1 MATDCA
7 CSNKVNT
14 KATDLFVR
22 AYELES
28 KERETFLAHAYGDDA
43 ELRLEVERMLED
55 AEKADVLFTSDDA
68 VTSDDGATISMD
80 GSGKTS
86 GKNIAPPIDTG
97 EKEVAPTPPRAITEG
112 PGSVL
117 GPYKLLEQIGEGAFG
132 VVFMA
137 EQRKPIKRKV
147 ALKIIKPGMD
157 TKEVIARF
165 EAERQ
170 ALALMD
176 HSNIAKVLDA
186 GATDTGRPYFAMELV
201 KGVPVTEY
209 CDTHCLNTRQRLN
222 LFRDICAA
230 VQHAHQK
237 GIIHRDLKPS
247 NILVALHESK
257 PVVKVIDFGVAKAIS
272 QELTEKTLFTAHG
285 QMIGTPHYMS
295 PEQSEMSGLDIDTRS
310 DVYSLG
316 VVLYELLTGKT
327 PLDPRKLRQAGIAEI
342 HRLIREEEP
351 SKPSTRLSSLSNEE
365 NTVIAGF
372 HSIAPEK
379 LNRLVSG
386 DLDWIVMKALD
397 KDRNRRYETATG
409 FAADIENYLTDQPV
423 TASPPST
430 SYKLRKFAKRNK
442 AGLTTAS
449 LLLLMLVAGTVVSIT
464 QALRAEQ
471 QRKLAKQSAADA
483 KAVVEFFETQVL
495 AASRPDQKTEEP
507 KVDITIL
514 AALDAAE
521 PQISKSFDKQ
531 PLVEAAIRLTLGE
544 TYQILGEDNKS
555 IGQVERSYEL
565 TKKTLGA
572 MHEENLM
579 ALESLQL
586 YYLSSGRNE
595 EALTTSE
602 TMLAIHR
609 ELYGPEHEKT
619 IRAMAGLA
627 QFYALSSR
635 FEEELAMSEK
645 VVKLTKKTKGPE
657 HTDTLRAMED
667 LADAHHN
674 SKLYEKAAT
683 LLENILDLRRKTLG
697 SNHPDTQSS
706 LRYLTRLYT
715 TLDRDEDATALRDEA
730 LKLQQEV
737 LNLAKE
743 EKGPEHPDTIRMMA
757 ELGDAYFNLKRYEE
771 ALSLWEEKLKLIKQ
785 TKGPDH
791 QDTLGEISTLAEN
804 YERLGRRKEAVEL
817 GIQAV
822 DLTRTLKGPEHPD
835 YFRAI
840 LKLAFFYQQAGRSK
854 EILTLCEKPLEVS
867 KKILG
872 TNQGTTLTLA
882 KYLAKGYLSNGRYED
897 AVALREEMVE
907 QHKISKGHENVSTLT
922 AQHELV
928 DAYLSASRYK
938 DAVELGET
946 TLLVIKK
953 VKGPNDYLHFRMLL
967 SLAYSYWHSE
977 QLDKAEA
984 KFRQYVTPLKELGDQ
999 SESFFNIQST
1009 LGGLLTVR
1017 KKYSEAEPFLLT
1029 AYEGLKTSSDP
1040 NETPYL
1046 KHSLIRLTK
1055 LYQAWEKPDQAAK
1068 WQAELKAQK

>member
-1 MATDCA
+1 M
-7 CSNKVNT
+7 NT

-28 KERETFLAHAYGDDA
+28 KERETFLAHACGDDA

-97 EKEVAPTPPRAITEG
+97 EKKVAVTPPRAITEG

-137 EQRKPIKRKV
+137 EQREPIKRKV

-176 HSNIAKVLDA
+176 HTNIAKVLDA

-209 CDTHCLNTRQRLN
+209 CDTHRLDTRQRLN

-247 NILVALHESK
+247 NILVTLHDSK
-257 PVVKVIDFGVAKAIS
+257 PVVKVIDFGIAKAIS

-342 HRLIREEEP
+342 HRLIQEEEP

-365 NTVIAGF
+365 NTEIAGY

-430 SYKLRKFAKRNK
+430 SYRLHKFAKRNK
-442 AGLTTAS
+442 ASLSTAA
-449 LLLLMLVAGTVVSIT
+449 LLLLMLVAGTAVSVS

-471 QRKLAKQSAADA
+471 QRKLAEQSAADA

-495 AASRPDQKTEEP
+495 AASRPDQKTEGPE
-507 KVDITIL
+507 VDITIL

-531 PLVEAAIRLTLGE
+531 PLVEASIRLTLGE
-544 TYQILGEDNKS
+544 TYQFLGEDNKS

-586 YYLSSGRNE
+586 YYLGSDRNE
-595 EALTTSE
+595 EAVTTTETLLT
-602 TMLAIHR
+602 IHR
-609 ELYGPEHEKT
+609 ELYGLEHEKT
-619 IRAMAGLA
+619 IRSMAGLA
-627 QFYALSSR
+627 QFYALANR
-635 FEEELAMSEK
+635 FDEGMAMSKK
-645 VVKLTKKTKGPE
+645 VVELTKKNKGPE
-657 HTDTLRAMED
+657 HSDTLGAMEG
-667 LADAHHN
+667 LVDAYHN
-674 SKLYEKAAT
+674 SKRYDEAET
-683 LLENILDLRRKTLG
+683 LLENILDLRRKALG
-697 SNHPDTQSS
+697 SNHPDTQNS
-706 LRYLTRLYT
+706 LRYLARLYT
-715 TLDRDEDATALRDEA
+715 RLDRDKDAAALRDEA
-730 LKLQQEV
+730 VKAQKEA
-737 LNLAKE
+737 LNLAI
-743 EKGPEHPDTIRMMA
+743 KGKGTEHPDTKRMM
-757 ELGDAYFNLKRYEE
+757 ENLGDAYFNLKRYEE
-771 ALSLWEEKLKLIKQ
+771 ALSLWEERLKLIKKI
-785 TKGPDH
+785 KGPEH
-791 QDTLGEISTLAEN
+791 QDTLGEISSLAEN
-804 YERLGRRKEAVEL
+804 YDRLGRHKEAVEL
-817 GIQAV
+817 GIQSV
-822 DLTRTLKGPEHPD
+822 DLTRTLQGPEHAD
-835 YFRAI
+835 FFRAI
-840 LKLAFFYQQAGRSK
+840 LRLAYFYQQAGRPK
-854 EILTLCEKPLEVS
+854 EILALCEKPLEAS
-867 KKILG
+867 KKIMG
-872 TNQGTTLTLA
+872 ANQGTTLSLS
-882 KYLAKGYLSNGRYED
+882 KYLAIGYLSNGRYEE
-897 AVALREEMVE
+897 AVTLREELV
-907 QHKISKGHENVSTLT
+907 QLHKTSKGHENISTLT

-928 DAYLSASRYK
+928 KAYLNASRYK
-938 DAVELGET
+938 DAAELGEA
-946 TLLVIKK
+946 TLLLIKK
-953 VKGPNDYLHFRMLL
+953 VKGPEHYLHFRMLL

-977 QLDKAEA
+977 QLENAET
-984 KFRQYVTPLKELGDQ
+984 KFRQYVNPLKELGDR

-1009 LGGLLTVR
+1009 LGGLLTKR
-1017 KKYSEAEPFLLT
+1017 KKYSEAEPFLLA
-1029 AYEGLKTSSDP
+1029 AYEGLKTSS
-1040 NETPYL
+1040 NTSETPYF
-1046 KHSLIRLTK
+1046 KHSLIRLTN
-1055 LYQAWEKPDQAAK
+1055 LYQEWGKPDQAAK
-1068 WQAELKAQK
+1068 WQAELKAQKK